1 MKNKYLFKGVLALG
15 FSLVWAGLAV
25 YNLVSGSKP
34 MAITEFILMLGFWG
48 IAFNEYN
55 KHKRDLEN
63 KIEKKPWSC

>member
-25 YNLVSGSKP
+25 YNLVGGSKP

-48 IAFNEYN
+48 IALNEYY
-55 KHKRDLEN
+55 KYKRDLEN
-63 KIEKKPWSC
+63 KIEKKSE